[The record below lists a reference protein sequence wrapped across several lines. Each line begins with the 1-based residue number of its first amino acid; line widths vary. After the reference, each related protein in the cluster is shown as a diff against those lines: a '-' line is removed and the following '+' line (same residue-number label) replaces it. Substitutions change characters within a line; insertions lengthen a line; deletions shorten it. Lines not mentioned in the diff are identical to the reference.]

1 MAPPREGCGLSESR
15 RLIARVGY
23 ALRGW
28 VEAWKCQP
36 NVRIQ
41 AAFVVAVT
49 ALGLYLGLSAEQWAI
64 IVLTYGLVVATE
76 LLNSAL
82 EALTDLASPTFHPLA
97 RRAKD
102 IAAGAV
108 LLTAVAALIVGLLI
122 LGPPLLARLR

>member
-1 MAPPREGCGLSESR
+1 MTPPREGCGRDTPSLLNR
-15 RLIARVGY
+15 FGY

-28 VEAWKCQP
+28 VEAWRCQP
-36 NVRIQ
+36 NIRIQ
-41 AAFVVAVT
+41 AAFVVGIT
-49 ALGLYLGLSAEQWAI
+49 ALGLYLGLSMERWAI
-64 IVLTYGLVVATE
+64 IVLTYGVVIASE

-82 EALTDLASPTFHPLA
+82 EALTDLVSPTYHPLA

>member
-1 MAPPREGCGLSESR
+1 MAPVREGCGRDTRNLLSR
-15 RLIARVGY
+15 FGY

-28 VEAWKCQP
+28 VEAWRCQP
-36 NVRIQ
+36 NIRIQ
-41 AAFVVAVT
+41 ATFVVGIT
-49 ALGLYLGLSAEQWAI
+49 TLGLYLGLSTAQWAI
-64 IVLTYGLVVATE
+64 IVLTYGVVIASE

-82 EALTDLASPTFHPLA
+82 EALTDLVSPTYHPLA

>member
-1 MAPPREGCGLSESR
+1 MAPPREGCGRERPDLLSR
-15 RLIARVGY
+15 FGY

-28 VEAWKCQP
+28 VEAWRCQP
-36 NVRIQ
+36 NIRIQ
-41 AAFVVAVT
+41 AAFVVGIT
-49 ALGLYLGLSAEQWAI
+49 ALGLYLGLSTEQWAI
-64 IVLTYGLVVATE
+64 IVLTYGVVIASE

-82 EALTDLASPTFHPLA
+82 EALTDLVSPTYHPLA